1 MVFSVAAATARR
13 RIAVMATRQA
23 TQGQKR
29 SMGGGP
35 AVEWEGIDKVVRGV
49 FPGDHQLAMAIMGG
63 YTGLF
68 LLFKMKSAITKK
80 APEEKIAAAPA
91 ASSTDGGVPSIES
104 PEFGEWLGSN
114 AFNAFLEK
122 A

>member
-1 MVFSVAAATARR
+1 
-13 RIAVMATRQA
+13 
-23 TQGQKR
+23 
-29 SMGGGP
+29 MGGGP

>member
-1 MVFSVAAATARR
+1 
-13 RIAVMATRQA
+13 
-23 TQGQKR
+23 
-29 SMGGGP
+29 
-35 AVEWEGIDKVVRGV
+35 
-49 FPGDHQLAMAIMGG
+49 MGG

-68 LLFKMKSAITKK
+68 LLFKMKSAMTKK
-80 APEEKIAAAPA
+80 APEEKIAVAPA
-91 ASSTDGGVPSIES
+91 GASTDGGVPSIES